1 VRAPRSR
8 RTRAVIS
15 TAAAAIAA
23 AAFAG
28 PASANLSVTGP
39 VSPAT
44 GFPAWYQDANGTQLE
59 LCIADPLCP
68 ASPPAADFK
77 APDGEAFYQLAS
89 ATATGPDGQEVTVDF
104 NIEAAFLDAD
114 PITFGRIQVTL
125 KGMEPNS
132 DYTITH
138 PYGTGT
144 WTSDANGELLGGDRT
159 RQRLE
164 VGCPAAP
171 CNFDD
176 ALGTS
181 IGPFMQWD
189 PAVAPAA
196 PAGYIGDG
204 VTPHEIVG
212 PATTFV
218 KVEGPGL
225 PVGGISTNLFTIEG
239 KRASAPAPI
248 FFAAPGSGSF
258 GTQRV
263 GTTVNR
269 TVTIKNNGLADMAL
283 GATTVS
289 GTDFAKGAD
298 TCANGTIASGAT
310 CTIDVAFSP
319 AAAAARSG
327 SLVVEGGGTVPLSG
341 TGGVPG
347 VASSPTVVNFL
358 NQNVSTTSAEQS
370 LTISNTGAVA
380 LNISNA
386 AITGANAAEF
396 AVTRNG
402 CAAVPAG
409 GSCTIALKFLP
420 AAAGVR
426 NATLVLTSDAPGS
439 PHSVPLTGS
448 GTVPPGAGGGG
459 GVPPAGGGAAA
470 TPPAQVV
477 PGPTQTIVVQR
488 PGVAVQ
494 GTTQTGAA
502 PRLGLQDLLP
512 VGRLTQAQ
520 LRAQGLRLRMQL
532 EDGTRVVRVSIFRA
546 KRNGQRTGRPVFTTV
561 RGVKATT
568 TRITLRNRAVKRL
581 KAGRYVARIQPGRSR
596 ADRSGVSSSVGFTVR

>member
-1 VRAPRSR
+1 VAL
-8 RTRAVIS
+8 
-15 TAAAAIAA
+15 AAT

-28 PASANLSVTGP
+28 PASANLSLTGP

-68 ASPPAADFK
+68 ASPPVLEPVVPND
-77 APDGEAFYQLAS
+77 EAFYQLAS

-104 NIEAAFLDAD
+104 NVEAAFLDAD

-125 KGMEPNS
+125 QGMEPDS
-132 DYTITH
+132 EYTITH

-189 PAVAPAA
+189 PAVPPAA

-204 VTPHEIVG
+204 ITPHEIVG

-225 PVGGISTNLFTIEG
+225 PLGGITTNLFTIEG
-239 KRASAPAPI
+239 KRASAPTPI

-269 TVTIKNNGLADMAL
+269 TVTIKNNGLAAMAL
-283 GATTVS
+283 GASTVS
-289 GTDFAKGAD
+289 GADFTKGAD
-298 TCANGTIASGAT
+298 TCANATIASGAT

-319 AAAAARSG
+319 TAAAARSG
-327 SLVVEGGGTVPLSG
+327 SLDVAGGGTVPLTG

-358 NQNVSTTSAEQS
+358 NQNVSTTSTEQS

-380 LNISNA
+380 LNVSDA

-396 AVTRNG
+396 AITRNG

-409 GSCTIALKFLP
+409 GSCTVGLKFLP

-439 PHSVPLTGS
+439 PHSIPLTGT

-459 GVPPAGGGAAA
+459 GAPPAGGGGGAAV
-470 TPPAQVV
+470 PPAQVI
-477 PGPTQTIVVQR
+477 PGPTQTTVVQQ
-488 PGVAVQ
+488 PGNVVSQ
-494 GTTQTGAA
+494 PGIA
-502 PRLGLQDLLP
+502 PRLGLADLLP
-512 VGRLTQAQ
+512 VGRLTRAK

-532 EDGTRVVRVSIFRA
+532 EDGTRVVRIAIFRT

-581 KAGRYVARIQPGRSR
+581 KAGRYVARIQPGHNR
-596 ADRSGVSSSVGFTVR
+596 ADTSGVSSSVGFRVR